1 MADDPV
7 DAQVAQPPI
16 ELGKTLR
23 CCVPCRLIKT
33 FEQFY
38 EEGCENCQYLDMEN
52 DRERV
57 FDCTTSEFKG
67 MVSVV
72 DPKSSWCAKWLH
84 LKNFVPGCYA
94 LSVQT
99 DLPQHIE
106 DILEN
111 RGIKWR
117 LPD

>member
-1 MADDPV
+1 M
-7 DAQVAQPPI
+7 VAQPPT
-16 ELGKTLR
+16 ELGKSLR

-38 EEGCENCQYLDMEN
+38 EVGCENCPYLDMEG

-67 MVSVV
+67 MVSVI
-72 DPKSSWCAKWLH
+72 DPKTSWCAKWLH
-84 LKNFVPGCYA
+84 IKKFVPGCYA
-94 LSVQT
+94 LSVQAE
-99 DLPQHIE
+99 LPQHIE

-117 LPD
+117 LAE